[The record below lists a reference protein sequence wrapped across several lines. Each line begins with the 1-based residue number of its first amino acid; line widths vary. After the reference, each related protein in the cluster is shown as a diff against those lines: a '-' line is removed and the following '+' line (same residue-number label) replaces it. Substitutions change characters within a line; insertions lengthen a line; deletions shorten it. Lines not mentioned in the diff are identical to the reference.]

1 MWGNNIP
8 VPGGL
13 NSFNDKKTSL
23 SHEEMLRAATLA
35 STKKLHIGIIGAGF
49 SGLRCADVLLSHGHR
64 VTILEARARIGG
76 RVGQSN
82 HLGHPV
88 DLGPNWIHGT
98 DDNPIFEIAKRT
110 NTQLHYWD
118 ERQRIIDTD
127 GKPLD
132 SAEAEEYGSI
142 LWENG
147 LISQAFRYSRE
158 NTATIDPQV
167 SLMDFFVEKA
177 GGLFG
182 ECEDQEAERKRKTLL
197 KICDFWGSYVG
208 SPTTK
213 QSLKYFWLE
222 ECIEGENPFVAGTY
236 TKILEYVSKPALE
249 KAEVKLET
257 KAAAIRG
264 RKEEGEKVEV
274 QVEGG
279 DKFEFDEVVMTAPLG
294 WLKRNKDVFVDGL
307 TEDLEKAIDAIG
319 YGALDKVY
327 LGSPLSLNHHTNES
341 LQIYITF
348 PTAFWEPI
356 SETAEEPKGT
366 VTTTSTNTP
375 NTTAT
380 TTPLHQSSS
389 TTSSTTYPGF
399 THYLSPSYSTT
410 TNPHRWD
417 QQAMNLSALPSPS
430 THPTLLFYIYGAC
443 SSYIASLS
451 ALPQPQRDE
460 KLTAFLHP
468 YISLLPNYSSSDA
481 NCTPKAIFATAWAGD
496 EMAGYGSYANFQT
509 GLEDGDVHV
518 EVMRKGMPERGI
530 WIAGE
535 HTAPFV
541 ALGTATGAYW
551 SGEKVALR
559 ILEGVVGEGGGETKE

>member
-13 NSFNDKKTSL
+13 NSFDDKKTSL
-23 SHEEMLRAATLA
+23 SHEKMLRAATLA

-64 VTILEARARIGG
+64 VTILEARNRVGG

-98 DDNPIFEIAKRT
+98 DDNPIFEIAKKT

-118 ERQRIIDTD
+118 ERQRIVDTD

-132 SAEAEEYGSI
+132 SKEAEEYGSI

-158 NTATIDPQV
+158 NTASIDPKV

-177 GGLFG
+177 EGLFMDCG
-182 ECEDQEAERKRKTLL
+182 KQEAERKRRTLL

-208 SPTTK
+208 SSTTK

-236 TKILEYVSKPALE
+236 RKILEYVARPALE
-249 KAEVKLET
+249 KADVKLDT
-257 KAAAIRG
+257 KVTAIKG

-307 TEDLEKAIDAIG
+307 TEDLDKAIDAIG
-319 YGALDKVY
+319 YGALDKVCLLTSHPSFITLTRRY
-327 LGSPLSLNHHTNES
+327 RSTSHFPPPSGNPPQRTQKNQKARLLS
-341 LQIYITF
+341 
-348 PTAFWEPI
+348 
-356 SETAEEPKGT
+356 
-366 VTTTSTNTP
+366 
-375 NTTAT
+375 
-380 TTPLHQSSS
+380 
-389 TTSSTTYPGF
+389 
-399 THYLSPSYSTT
+399 
-410 TNPHRWD
+410 
-417 QQAMNLSALPSPS
+417 QAS
-430 THPTLLFYIYGAC
+430 THQT
-443 SSYIASLS
+443 
-451 ALPQPQRDE
+451 QQQQQ
-460 KLTAFLHP
+460 HP
-468 YISLLPNYSSSDA
+468 FINSLLPHLPQHIQDLH
-481 NCTPKAIFATAWAGD
+481 T
-496 EMAGYGSYANFQT
+496 GSHPTTLQ
-509 GLEDGDVHV
+509 
-518 EVMRKGMPERGI
+518 PQI
-530 WIAGE
+530 
-535 HTAPFV
+535 HTA
-541 ALGTATGAYW
+541 GTN
-551 SGEKVALR
+551 KP
-559 ILEGVVGEGGGETKE
+559 

>member
-1 MWGNNIP
+1 RN
-8 VPGGL
+8 
-13 NSFNDKKTSL
+13 
-23 SHEEMLRAATLA
+23 
-35 STKKLHIGIIGAGF
+35 
-49 SGLRCADVLLSHGHR
+49 R
-64 VTILEARARIGG
+64 VGG

-82 HLGHPV
+82 HLGHTV

-118 ERQRIIDTD
+118 ERQRIVDVD
-127 GKPLD
+127 GVALD
-132 SAEAEEYGSI
+132 SKQAEEYGSI

-158 NTATIDPQV
+158 NTASIDPKV
-167 SLMDFFVEKA
+167 SLMDFFVDKA
-177 GGLFG
+177 EGLFVD
-182 ECEDQEAERKRKTLL
+182 CEDQEAERKRRTLL

-208 SPTTK
+208 SSTTK

-236 TKILEYVSKPALE
+236 TKILEYVAKPALE
-249 KAEVKLET
+249 KAEVRLET
-257 KAAAIRG
+257 KVTAIKG

-279 DKFEFDEVVMTAPLG
+279 DKIEFDEVVMTAPLG

-307 TEDLEKAIDAIG
+307 TEDLDNAIDAIG
-319 YGALDKVY
+319 YGALDK
-327 LGSPLSLNHHTNES
+327 
-341 LQIYITF
+341 IYITF
-348 PTAFWEPI
+348 PTAFWEPS
-356 SETAEEPKGT
+356 SENAEEPKGT
-366 VTTTSTNTP
+366 ATITSTNTP

-380 TTPLHQSSS
+380 TAPLHQSSS

-399 THYLSPSYSTT
+399 THWLSPNYSTT

-430 THPTLLFYIYGAC
+430 THPTLLFYIYGSC
-443 SSYIASLS
+443 SAYIASLS
-451 ALPQPQRDE
+451 ALPEPQRDE
-460 KLTAFLHP
+460 SLTAFLAP
-468 YISLLPNYSSSDA
+468 YISLLPNYSSSDT
-481 NCTPKAIFATAWAGD
+481 NCIPKAIFATAWAGD
-496 EMAGYGSYANFQT
+496 EMAGYGSYANFQV
-509 GLEDGDVHV
+509 GLEGGDVHV
-518 EVMRKGMPERGI
+518 EVMRKGMPEQGI

-559 ILEGVVGEGGGETKE
+559 ILEGVVGEAEGEGETIE